1 MFRYINIESYRGL
14 SHVVLEELNRVNIIV
29 GDNNSG
35 KTSILEAI
43 QLFGSRD
50 VLNNMISIAKRR

>member
-35 KTSILEAI
+35 KTSIWEAI
-43 QLFGSRD
+43 QFNKQFWESQLPGS
-50 VLNNMISIAKRR
+50 

>member
-14 SHVVLEELNRVNIIV
+14 NHVVLEELNRVNIIV

-35 KTSILEAI
+35 TNWTE
-43 QLFGSRD
+43 SRRYR
-50 VLNNMISIAKRR
+50 VF